1 MKLAA
6 LDSYETIGVVGLGQ
20 TGLSCV
26 RYLLQRDIVPVV
38 FDTRKEPPGL
48 AELQELCA
56 DIELADIEIHTGAL
70 EIEHVLGL
78 DLLIVSPGV
87 DLRLPAL
94 QLAIDAAIPVV
105 GDMDLF
111 ARHANKP
118 VLGITGSNGKS
129 TVTRLVADLLTA
141 AGKKV
146 AMGGN
151 IGVPVLDLVGQ
162 PADVFVFELSSFQLE
177 LMHDLHL
184 RGATLLNISDDHMD
198 RYNDLRDYSNAKHR
212 IYNRTDVAVWNR
224 EQEMTAPALI
234 PLNAQV
240 TFGLNPSEERGPD
253 MFGLRQIDGDI
264 VIEFSGEPLVRAS
277 ELKITGTHNLLN
289 VQAALALV
297 YSVGVNPTDVVD
309 ALKQFKGL
317 PHRCEP
323 LGEINN
329 VQWVNDSKATNIGAA
344 EAAIFGLRPLVS
356 GKLILIAGG
365 DGKGADFSH
374 FRAAL
379 QQVDEVIVLGKD
391 AERIANQVEHAVRV
405 KTLEQAV
412 TTAVELA
419 EANSM
424 VLLSPACASLD
435 MFKNY
440 EHRGDEFRRLVMQL
454 KSSKK
459 K

>member
-26 RYLLQRDIVPVV
+26 RYLLERDIMPVV
-38 FDTRKEPPGL
+38 FDTRKEPAGL
-48 AELQELCA
+48 AQVRQLHA
-56 DIELADIEIHTGAL
+56 DIEVHTGPL
-70 EIEHVLGL
+70 EIEQVLGL
-78 DLLIVSPGV
+78 DLLVVSPGV

-129 TVTRLVADLLTA
+129 TVTRLVTDLLTA
-141 AGKKV
+141 AGKHV

-151 IGVPVLDLVGQ
+151 IGVPVLDLIGQ
-162 PADVFVFELSSFQLE
+162 SADVFVLELSSFQLE

-240 TFGLNPSEERGPD
+240 TFGLNPSSDRGPD
-253 MFGLRQIDGDI
+253 MFGLRAIEGDL
-264 VIEFSGEPLVRAS
+264 VIEFAGEPLVRAS
-277 ELKITGTHNLLN
+277 ELQITGTHNLLN

-297 YSVGVNPTDVVD
+297 YSVGVNPVDVVD
-309 ALKQFKGL
+309 ALKAFKGL
-317 PHRCEP
+317 PHRCEL
-323 LGEINN
+323 LGEYQQ

-379 QQVDEVIVLGKD
+379 KQVDVLIVLGKD
-391 AERIANQVEHAVRV
+391 GERIANQAQHAVRV
-405 KTLEQAV
+405 KTLEEAV
-412 TTAVELA
+412 TAAAELA
-419 EANSM
+419 EPNSM

-440 EHRGDEFRRLVMQL
+440 EHRGDEFRRLVSQL
-454 KSSKK
+454 TA
-459 K
+459 

>member
-6 LDSYETIGVVGLGQ
+6 LDTYEAIGVVGLGQ

-26 RYLLQRDIVPVV
+26 RYLLQRDIAPII
-38 FDTRKEPPGL
+38 FDTRAEPPGL
-48 AELQELCA
+48 KELAELHAEL
-56 DIELADIEIHTGAL
+56 EIHTGPLQL
-70 EIEHVLGL
+70 EHILAM

-87 DLRLPAL
+87 DLRTPAL
-94 QLAIDAAIPVV
+94 QLASDAAIPVI

-129 TVTRLVADLLTA
+129 TVTRLVTDLLTA

-162 PADVFVFELSSFQLE
+162 PADVFVLELSSFQLE

-184 RGATLLNISDDHMD
+184 RGGTILNISDDHMD
-198 RYNDLRDYSNAKHR
+198 RYSDLRDYSNAKHR
-212 IYNRTDVAVWNR
+212 IYNRVDVAIWNR
-224 EQEMTAPALI
+224 EQEMTAPSLV
-234 PLNAQV
+234 PLNAQL
-240 TFGLNPSEERGPD
+240 TFGLSPSSEHGPD
-253 MFGLRQIDGDI
+253 QFGLTEEDG
-264 VIEFSGEPLVRAS
+264 EFAISFAGEPLLKAS
-277 ELKITGTHNLLN
+277 ELQLTGVHNLLN

-297 YSVGVNPTDVVD
+297 YAYGVDPHEILD
-309 ALKQFKGL
+309 AARNFKGL
-317 PHRCEP
+317 PHRCE
-323 LGEINN
+323 LVGEYQQ

-344 EAAIFGLRPLVS
+344 EAAIFGTRQLVK

-365 DGKGADFSH
+365 DGKGADFAH

-379 QQVDEVIVLGKD
+379 KQVDVVIVLGKD
-391 AERIANQVEHAVRV
+391 GERIANQVEHAVRV
-405 KTLEQAV
+405 KTLEEAV
-412 TTAVELA
+412 ATAAELA
-419 EANSM
+419 TPNSM

-440 EHRGDEFRRLVMQL
+440 EQRGEKFRAAVEAHYGR
-454 KSSKK
+454 KSA
-459 K
+459 

>member
-6 LDSYETIGVVGLGQ
+6 LDTYETIGVVGLGQ

-26 RYLLQRDIVPVV
+26 HYLLQRDITPVI
-38 FDTRKEPPGL
+38 FDTRAEPPGL
-48 AELQELCA
+48 KDLLSLNVDLEV
-56 DIELADIEIHTGAL
+56 HTGAL
-70 EIEHVLGL
+70 ELEHILAM

-87 DLRLPAL
+87 DLRAPAL

-118 VLGITGSNGKS
+118 VIGITGSNGKS
-129 TVTRLVADLLTA
+129 TVTRLVTELLTA

-162 PADVFVFELSSFQLE
+162 RADVFVLELSSFQLE

-184 RGATLLNISDDHMD
+184 RAGTILNISDDHMD
-198 RYNDLRDYSNAKHR
+198 RYSDLRDYTNAKHR
-212 IYNRTDVAVWNR
+212 IYNRVDVAVWNR
-224 EQEMTAPALI
+224 EQEMTAPSLV
-234 PLNAQV
+234 PLSAQL
-240 TFGLNPSEERGPD
+240 TFGLSPSTEHGTD
-253 MFGLRQIDGDI
+253 KFGLVDDKGDVAI
-264 VIEFSGEPLVRAS
+264 SFAGQPILKAS
-277 ELKITGTHNLLN
+277 ELQLTGVHNLLN

-297 YSVGVNPTDVVD
+297 YSFGVEPQQVLE
-309 ALKQFKGL
+309 AARQFKGL
-317 PHRCEP
+317 PHRCE
-323 LGEINN
+323 LIGEYQQ
-329 VQWVNDSKATNIGAA
+329 VRWVNDSKATNIGAA
-344 EAAIFGLRPLVS
+344 EAAIFGTRQLVK

-365 DGKGADFSH
+365 DGKGADFAH

-379 QQVDEVIVLGKD
+379 QQVDVVIVLGKD
-391 AERIANQVEHAVRV
+391 GERIANQVEHAVRV
-405 KTLEQAV
+405 KTLEE
-412 TTAVELA
+412 AVETAAQLA
-419 EANSM
+419 TPNSM

-440 EHRGDEFRRLVMQL
+440 EQRGEQFRAAVEAHYGR
-454 KSSKK
+454 KSA
-459 K
+459 

>member
-6 LDSYETIGVVGLGQ
+6 LDTYESIGVVGLGQ

-26 RYLLQRDIVPVV
+26 RYLLQRDITPVV
-38 FDTRKEPPGL
+38 FDTRTQPPGL
-48 AELQELCA
+48 AELEALAPGIEVHSGGLEL
-56 DIELADIEIHTGAL
+56 
-70 EIEHVLGL
+70 EHILGM
-78 DLLIVSPGV
+78 DLLIVSPGI
-87 DLRLPAL
+87 DLRMPAL

-129 TVTRLVADLLTA
+129 TVTRLVADVLTA

-162 PADVFVFELSSFQLE
+162 QADVFVLELSSFQLE

-184 RGATLLNISDDHMD
+184 RGATILNISDDHMD
-198 RYNDLRDYSNAKHR
+198 RYSDLRDYSNAKHR
-212 IYNRTDVAVWNR
+212 IYSRTDVAVWNR
-224 EQEMTAPALI
+224 EQEMTAPSLI
-234 PLNAQV
+234 PLNAQI
-240 TFGLNPSEERGPD
+240 TFGLNNSDESGPD
-253 MFGLRQIDGDI
+253 MFGLIQTDG
-264 VIEFSGEPLVRAS
+264 EFAISFAGEPLIKAS
-277 ELKITGTHNLLN
+277 ELSISGVHNLLN

-297 YSVGVNPTDVVD
+297 YSYGVHPTEVLD
-309 ALKQFKGL
+309 AVRAFKGL
-317 PHRCEP
+317 PHRCEM
-323 LGEINN
+323 LGEFNQ

-344 EAAIFGLRPLVS
+344 EAAIFGMRQLVS

-379 QQVDEVIVLGKD
+379 QQVDVLIVLGKD
-391 AERIANQVEHAVRV
+391 GERIAHQVDHAVRV
-405 KTLEQAV
+405 TD
-412 TTAVELA
+412 LA
-419 EANSM
+419 EAVATAAELATPNSM

-440 EHRGDEFRRLVMQL
+440 EERGDVFRAAVEAHYGR
-454 KSSKK
+454 
-459 K
+459 

>member
-48 AELQELCA
+48 DELKQLCSE
-56 DIELADIEIHTGAL
+56 IEVHTGGL

-78 DLLIVSPGV
+78 DLLVVSPGV

-94 QLAIDAAIPVV
+94 QLAIDAAIPVI

-162 PADVFVFELSSFQLE
+162 PADVFVLELSSFQLE

-198 RYNDLRDYSNAKHR
+198 RYNDVRDYSNAKHR

-224 EQEMTAPALI
+224 EQELTAPALI

-240 TFGLNPSEERGPD
+240 TFGLDPSAASGPD
-253 MFGLRQIDGDI
+253 MFGLRSINGDM

-277 ELKITGTHNLLN
+277 ELQLTGVHNLLN

-297 YSVGVNPTDVVD
+297 YSVGIEPAAVID
-309 ALKQFKGL
+309 AVKAFKGL
-317 PHRCEP
+317 PHRCE
-323 LGEINN
+323 LIGDFNQ

-379 QQVDEVIVLGKD
+379 KQVDAVIVLGKD
-391 AERIANQVEHAVRV
+391 GERIAHQVDHAIRV
-405 KTLEQAV
+405 KTLEEAV
-412 TTAVELA
+412 SVAAELA
-419 EANSM
+419 APNSM

-440 EHRGDEFRRLVMQL
+440 EHRGEEFRRLVKQTVQQTV
-454 KSSKK
+454 KQ
-459 K
+459 

>member
-38 FDTRKEPPGL
+38 FDTRKEPPRL
-48 AELQELCA
+48 NELKSLHA
-56 DIELADIEIHTGAL
+56 DIEVHTGAL

-162 PADVFVFELSSFQLE
+162 PADVFVLELSSFQLE

-198 RYNDLRDYSNAKHR
+198 RYSDLRDYSNAKHR
-212 IYNRTDVAVWNR
+212 IYNRTDIAVWNR
-224 EQEMTAPALI
+224 EQEITAPALI

-240 TFGLNPSEERGPD
+240 TFGLSSSEERGPD

-277 ELKITGTHNLLN
+277 ELKMTGTHNLLN

-309 ALKQFKGL
+309 ALKKFKGL

-323 LGEINN
+323 LGEISN

-379 QQVDEVIVLGKD
+379 QQVDVVIVLGKD

-412 TTAVELA
+412 ATAAELA
-419 EANSM
+419 DANSM

-454 KSSKK
+454 TKTAKSN
-459 K
+459 

>member
-6 LDSYETIGVVGLGQ
+6 LDTYEAIGVVGLGQ

-26 RYLLQRDIVPVV
+26 RYLLQRDIAPII
-38 FDTRKEPPGL
+38 FDTRAEPPGL
-48 AELQELCA
+48 KELTEFNTEL
-56 DIELADIEIHTGAL
+56 EIHTGPLQL
-70 EIEHVLGL
+70 EHILAM

-87 DLRLPAL
+87 DLRTPAL
-94 QLAIDAAIPVV
+94 QLAIDAAIPVI

-129 TVTRLVADLLTA
+129 TVTRLVTDLLTA

-162 PADVFVFELSSFQLE
+162 PADVFVLELSSFQLE

-184 RGATLLNISDDHMD
+184 RGGTILNISDDHMD
-198 RYNDLRDYSNAKHR
+198 RYSDLRDYSNAKHR
-212 IYNRTDVAVWNR
+212 IYNRVDVAIWNR
-224 EQEMTAPALI
+224 EQEMTAPSLV
-234 PLNAQV
+234 PLNAQL
-240 TFGLNPSEERGPD
+240 TFGLSPSSEHGPD
-253 MFGLRQIDGDI
+253 QFGLTQDDG
-264 VIEFSGEPLVRAS
+264 EFAISFAGEPLLKAS
-277 ELKITGTHNLLN
+277 ELQLTGVHNLLN

-297 YSVGVNPTDVVD
+297 YAYGVDPHEVLD
-309 ALKQFKGL
+309 AARNFKGL
-317 PHRCEP
+317 PHRCE
-323 LGEINN
+323 LVGEYQQ

-344 EAAIFGLRPLVS
+344 EAAIFGTRQLVN

-365 DGKGADFSH
+365 DGKGADFAH

-379 QQVDEVIVLGKD
+379 KQVDVVIVLGKD
-391 AERIANQVEHAVRV
+391 GERIANQVEHAVRV
-405 KTLEQAV
+405 KTIEEAV
-412 TTAVELA
+412 ATAAELA
-419 EANSM
+419 TPNSM

-440 EHRGDEFRRLVMQL
+440 EQRGERFRAAVEAHYGR
-454 KSSKK
+454 KSA
-459 K
+459 

>member
-38 FDTRKEPPGL
+38 FDTRKEPPRL
-48 AELQELCA
+48 NELKSLHA
-56 DIELADIEIHTGAL
+56 DIEVHTGAL

-162 PADVFVFELSSFQLE
+162 PADVFVLELSSFQLE

-198 RYNDLRDYSNAKHR
+198 RYSDLRDYSNAKHR

-224 EQEMTAPALI
+224 EQEITAPALI

-240 TFGLNPSEERGPD
+240 TFGLSPSEERGPD

-323 LGEINN
+323 LGEISN

-379 QQVDEVIVLGKD
+379 QQVDVVIVLGKD

-412 TTAVELA
+412 ATAAELA
-419 EANSM
+419 DANSM

-454 KSSKK
+454 TKTAKSN
-459 K
+459 

>member
-38 FDTRKEPPGL
+38 FDTRQQPPGL
-48 AELQELCA
+48 AELEQLHA
-56 DIELADIEIHTGAL
+56 DMEVHTGPL

-78 DLLIVSPGV
+78 DLLVVSPGV

-162 PADVFVFELSSFQLE
+162 PADVFVLELSSFQLE

-234 PLNAQV
+234 PLNAHV

-297 YSVGVNPTDVVD
+297 YSVGVNPPDVIG

-323 LGEINN
+323 LGEVNK

-379 QQVDEVIVLGKD
+379 QQVDVVIVFGKD
-391 AERIANQVEHAVRV
+391 AERIANQVQHAVRV
-405 KTLEQAV
+405 TTLEQAV
-412 TTAVELA
+412 TTAAELA
-419 EANSM
+419 DANSM

-454 KSSKK
+454 TATTKSN
-459 K
+459 

>member
-48 AELQELCA
+48 AELKQMCS
-56 DIELADIEIHTGAL
+56 DIEVHTGTL

-78 DLLIVSPGV
+78 DLLVVSPGV

-151 IGVPVLDLVGQ
+151 IGVPVLELVGQ
-162 PADVFVFELSSFQLE
+162 PADVFVLELSSFQLE

-224 EQEMTAPALI
+224 EQELTAPALI

-240 TFGLNPSEERGPD
+240 TFGIDPSAASGPD
-253 MFGLRQIDGDI
+253 MFGLRSIDGDM

-277 ELKITGTHNLLN
+277 ELQLTGIHNLLN

-297 YSVGVNPTDVVD
+297 YSAGIEPAAVID
-309 ALKQFKGL
+309 AVKSFKGL
-317 PHRCEP
+317 PHRCE
-323 LGEINN
+323 LIGEYNQ

-379 QQVDEVIVLGKD
+379 KQVDAVIVLGKD
-391 AERIANQVEHAVRV
+391 GDRIAHQVDHAIRV
-405 KTLEQAV
+405 QTLEEAV
-412 TTAVELA
+412 SAATEMATP
-419 EANSM
+419 NSM

-440 EHRGDEFRRLVMQL
+440 EHRGEEFRRLVKQTVQQTV
-454 KSSKK
+454 KQ
-459 K
+459 

>member
-6 LDSYETIGVVGLGQ
+6 LDTYEAIGVVGLGQ

-26 RYLLQRDIVPVV
+26 RYLLQRDIAPII
-38 FDTRKEPPGL
+38 FDTRAEPPGL
-48 AELQELCA
+48 KELAELHAEL
-56 DIELADIEIHTGAL
+56 EIHTGPLQL
-70 EIEHVLGL
+70 EHILAM

-87 DLRLPAL
+87 DLRTPAL
-94 QLAIDAAIPVV
+94 QLASDAAIPVI

-129 TVTRLVADLLTA
+129 TVTRLVTDLLTA

-162 PADVFVFELSSFQLE
+162 PADVFVLELSSFQLE

-184 RGATLLNISDDHMD
+184 RGGTILNISDDHMD
-198 RYNDLRDYSNAKHR
+198 RYSDLRDYSNAKHR
-212 IYNRTDVAVWNR
+212 IYNRVDVAIWNR
-224 EQEMTAPALI
+224 EQEMTAPSLV
-234 PLNAQV
+234 PLNAQL
-240 TFGLNPSEERGPD
+240 TFGLSPSSEHGPDQFGLSEE
-253 MFGLRQIDGDI
+253 DG
-264 VIEFSGEPLVRAS
+264 EFAISFAGEPLLKAS
-277 ELKITGTHNLLN
+277 ELQLTGVHNLLN

-297 YSVGVNPTDVVD
+297 YAYGVDPHEVLD
-309 ALKQFKGL
+309 AARNFKGL
-317 PHRCEP
+317 PHRCE
-323 LGEINN
+323 LVGEYQQ

-344 EAAIFGLRPLVS
+344 EAAIFGTRQLVK

-365 DGKGADFSH
+365 DGKGADFAH

-379 QQVDEVIVLGKD
+379 KQVDVVIVLGKD
-391 AERIANQVEHAVRV
+391 GERIANQVEHAVRV
-405 KTLEQAV
+405 KTLEEAV
-412 TTAVELA
+412 ATAAELA
-419 EANSM
+419 TPNSM

-440 EHRGDEFRRLVMQL
+440 EQRGEKFRAAVEAHYGR
-454 KSSKK
+454 KSA
-459 K
+459 